1 MTEYPQETDFLKALE
16 ALHQAKVEF
25 ILIGGLAA
33 TVWGSS
39 RFTRDIDIV
48 YRRSPEN
55 IRRLVEALNPFR
67 PYLRGAPPGLPFR
80 WDAET
85 VKRGLNFTLITTI
98 GPVDLL
104 GEVAGGGTYEQ
115 LLPHTVETQLFG
127 IPCRCVN
134 LTKLIELK
142 RAAGRPRDLEAIAEL
157 EVLRELSDSPELS
170 KDSGAEV

>member
-55 IRRLVEALNPFR
+55 IRRLVEALNPFK

-127 IPCRCVN
+127 IP
-134 LTKLIELK
+134 
-142 RAAGRPRDLEAIAEL
+142 AAA
-157 EVLRELSDSPELS
+157 
-170 KDSGAEV
+170 